1 MSAFLKTVC
10 ATMAAAMMLC
20 PISVHAQRRAPQFVI
35 ETARTKMPLDS
46 LLQAPARNFR
56 KIKALW
62 LNPASGDFETAGEE
76 FEKAIGRTEGAEDKA
91 AIHLLLAEAERGIR
105 LRKAMGKMRQEKEIE
120 AKRISP
126 AVMQEL
132 FGDTEKDGSELSGH
146 PLLLALLS
154 DFASL
159 PEKTEAPH
167 LRDDMIAYLNAFLA
181 EARPEDL
188 PDEVRAAIVE
198 KYVESRWRPLESC
211 PPEKAVSIYRHLG
224 MEAELERTLAKN
236 AEEVKEMKELIR
248 YMRMAEKAGMKT
260 RAVAFADELLAR
272 LAGMPEADAEQCI
285 YDMADDCARL
295 APEAALAKL
304 RKYTEKFP
312 RVYVSLYKASCL
324 VGKHGDAEQRCR
336 EWLLPWL
343 EKLQA
348 DRNPNTRRLMMTNIS
363 MVLHEFEMSGDF
375 DGAIYVADFILSMED
390 QKGGRSYWNAMYRKG
405 RCQWKAGR
413 LDDAKATFENCL
425 GNEELDADIRYSI
438 TKELERIS
446 NQMNKGE
453 RDE

>member
-1 MSAFLKTVC
+1 MSIFVKTAC
-10 ATMAAAMMLC
+10 AAMTAAMLLC
-20 PISVHAQRRAPQFVI
+20 PSSLHAQRRAPQFVV
-35 ETARTKMPLDS
+35 ETARSKMPLDS

-62 LNPASGDFETAGEE
+62 LNPANGDFETARVE
-76 FEKAIGRTEGAEDKA
+76 FEKAVGRTEGVEDMA
-91 AIHLLLAEAERGIR
+91 AIHLLLAEAERGMRI
-105 LRKAMGKMRQEKEIE
+105 RKAMGKMKQEKETE

-126 AVMQEL
+126 AVMKEL
-132 FGDTEKDGSELSGH
+132 FGDTAQDKSDLSGH

-159 PEKTEAPH
+159 PEKTEAPR
-167 LRDDMIAYLNAFLA
+167 LRDDMMAYLNAFLA
-181 EARPEDL
+181 EARPGDL
-188 PDEVRAAIVE
+188 PEEVRAAVVE
-198 KYVESRWRPLESC
+198 KYVKSRWSPLESC
-211 PPEKAVSIYRHLG
+211 PPEKTVAIYRNLG

-236 AEEVKEMKELIR
+236 AEEVKEMKDLIR
-248 YMRMAEKAGMKT
+248 YMRMAEKAGMQT

-272 LAGMPEADAEQCI
+272 LAGMPETVAEQCI
-285 YDMADDCARL
+285 YDTADDCARL

-304 RKYTEKFP
+304 RGYTEKFP

-324 VGKHGDAEQRCR
+324 TGKPGDAEQRCR

-343 EKLQA
+343 EKLKA
-348 DRNPNTRRLMMTNIS
+348 DRNPNTHRLMMSNIG
-363 MVLHEFEMSGDF
+363 MVLHDFEMSGDF
-375 DGAIYVADFILSMED
+375 DGAIYVADFILSMEE

-405 RCQWKAGR
+405 RCQRKAGR
-413 LDDAKATFENCL
+413 LEDAKATFENCL

-446 NQMNKGE
+446 NQKNKGE
-453 RDE
+453 QDE

>member
-91 AIHLLLAEAERGIR
+91 ALHLLLAEAERGMRIR
-105 LRKAMGKMRQEKEIE
+105 RAMGKMRREKETE

-132 FGDTEKDGSELSGH
+132 FGDTGKDGSELSGR

-159 PEKTEAPH
+159 PEKTEAPR
-167 LRDDMIAYLNAFLA
+167 LRDDMTAYLNAFLA

-188 PDEVRAAIVE
+188 PDEVRDAIVE

-211 PPEKAVSIYRHLG
+211 APEKAVSIYRKLG
-224 MEAELERTLAKN
+224 MAAELERTLAKN
-236 AEEVKEMKELIR
+236 ADDVKEMKDLIR
-248 YMRMAEKAGMKT
+248 YMRMAATAGMKS

-272 LAGMPEADAEQCI
+272 LDGMPGTDAEQYI
-285 YDMADDCARL
+285 YDTADAYASLDPET
-295 APEAALAKL
+295 APAKL
-304 RKYTEKFP
+304 GGYTEKFP

-324 VGKHGDAEQRCR
+324 AGKHGDAEQRCR

-343 EKLQA
+343 EKLKS
-348 DRNPNTRRLMMTNIS
+348 DRNPNTHRLMMSNIG
-363 MVLHEFEMSGDF
+363 MVLHELEMSGDF
-375 DGAIYVADFILSMED
+375 DGAVYVAEFIMSMEE
-390 QKGGRSYWNAMYRKG
+390 QKGSRGYWNAMYRKG
-405 RCQWKAGR
+405 RCQRKAGR
-413 LDDAKATFENCL
+413 LEDAKATFEKCL
-425 GNEELDADIRYSI
+425 GNEELDANIQYSI

-446 NQMNKGE
+446 NQNKGE

>member
-1 MSAFLKTVC
+1 MSAFLKTAC
-10 ATMAAAMMLC
+10 AVMAAAMQLC
-20 PISVHAQRRAPQFVI
+20 PPSLHAQRRAPQFVV
-35 ETARTKMPLDS
+35 ETARSKMPLDS

-62 LNPASGDFETAGEE
+62 LNPAGGDFETAREE
-76 FEKAIGRTEGAEDKA
+76 FEKAVGRTEGAEDTA
-91 AIHLLLAEAERGIR
+91 AIHLLLAEAERGMR
-105 LRKAMGKMRQEKEIE
+105 LRRAMGKMRQEKEIE

-126 AVMQEL
+126 AIMQEL
-132 FGDTEKDGSELSGH
+132 FGDTGKDGSELSGR

-154 DFASL
+154 DFAGL
-159 PEKTEAPH
+159 PEKTEAPL
-167 LRDDMIAYLNAFLA
+167 LRDDMTAYLNALLM

-211 PPEKAVSIYRHLG
+211 PPEKAVSIYRNLG

-236 AEEVKEMKELIR
+236 ADDVKEMKALIR
-248 YMRMAEKAGMKT
+248 YMRMAATAGMKT

-272 LAGMPEADAEQCI
+272 LDGMPGTDAEQYI
-285 YDMADDCARL
+285 YDTADAYASLD
-295 APEAALAKL
+295 PEAALAKL
-304 RKYTEKFP
+304 RGYKEKFP

-324 VGKHGDAEQRCR
+324 AGQPGDAERRCR

-343 EKLQA
+343 EKLKS
-348 DRNPNTRRLMMTNIS
+348 DRNPNTRRLTMTNIN
-363 MVLHEFEMSGDF
+363 MVLHELDMSGDF

-390 QKGGRSYWNAMYRKG
+390 QKGSRSYWNAMYRKG
-405 RCQWKAGR
+405 RCQRKAGR
-413 LDDAKATFENCL
+413 LEDAMATFEKCL
-425 GNEELDADIRYSI
+425 GNEELDSGIQYSI

-446 NQMNKGE
+446 NQKNKGE